1 MDFLILDINFRTVGV
16 IDSFVSAIWTDRF
29 DEAGD
34 FEIKIALP
42 MNPAISEFIREGNY
56 LVNANSDRA
65 MIIEDLDMTTDVE
78 GGDRLLVTGRSLER
92 LLDRRIILNKTTFEA
107 TYDDANNA
115 TLPNLQN
122 GIKKILDENVIN
134 PAIAARRIPGFVF
147 EASTDPEITKLTFEA
162 QYYGDN
168 IYDVITTLCKEK
180 KIGFKVTLNN
190 SNQFVFKLL
199 ASTKRTY
206 DQLDNPYIVFSSAND
221 NLFNSS
227 YYKSNR
233 AMKNVAVVA
242 GEVEGV
248 EGENGDVDIRT
259 VITIGSEIGI
269 DRREI
274 FVDAKDVSINSG
286 TDESL
291 TDDQYRAQIKKRG
304 IDALIE
310 HLDIEAF
317 EGEVEATRMYRYGED
332 FFIGDIV
339 QLEDKYGHE
348 EEARVSEFI
357 ISQDSSGIAM
367 YPTFTIVQEGE
378 YDVTNVETIETENTE
393 KSEIIDAV
401 IEALPQYNASNCKT
415 YEITIAKNSGWVLLT
430 TLDSTVVEHIND
442 ARLTVSLVNM
452 SGYVYEWY
460 SCSMAIASNTP
471 IGNQNANNVP
481 VYGMANRQHSETSQ
495 GSAAI
500 YYPPNNTMTSDQLGG
515 SFGMFRIDGNNY
527 YFMPGDGFIRA
538 GTYRLTFAW

>member
-291 TDDQYRAQIKKRG
+291 TDDQYRAQLKKRG

>member
-1 MDFLILDINFRTVGV
+1 MDFLILDTNFRTVGV

-242 GEVEGV
+242 GKVEGV

-291 TDDQYRAQIKKRG
+291 TDDQYRAQLKKRG

-527 YFMPGDGFIRA
+527 YFMAGDGFIRA